1 MRKVSIIGI
10 RFIRFIRF
18 IHSRVHPCYPQK
30 LNESFT
36 IIHIVSTNNPILADW
51 LSDSPLAVVD
61 ASLDFVFELH
71 IRIAEALAV
80 VVWRAIVLCV

>member
-1 MRKVSIIGI
+1 M
-10 RFIRFIRF
+10 
-18 IHSRVHPCYPQK
+18 
-30 LNESFT
+30 
-36 IIHIVSTNNPILADW
+36 LADW